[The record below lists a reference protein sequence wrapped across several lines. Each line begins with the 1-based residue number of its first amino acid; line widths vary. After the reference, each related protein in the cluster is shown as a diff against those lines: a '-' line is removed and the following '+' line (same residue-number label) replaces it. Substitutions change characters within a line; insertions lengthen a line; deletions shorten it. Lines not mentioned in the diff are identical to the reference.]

1 MFFLFF
7 VLFIKTYAETNFIDL
22 NKQLYF
28 DYHNQNKIFV
38 TNNQNGYNQKYYIQ
52 DKYIYSI
59 EENMNNCLDTCLSWV
74 NKKSPRNTIAIT
86 GFDIRYLDHTKCE
99 CKGQILKRQKKQ
111 YYPEIFNI
119 DSYNDRYYYESNQS
133 ITINIEPN
141 YIEDIL
147 YLTKETRCNIY
158 LSNIAKKSNAEAIT
172 NFKIKCDRDYCICSC
187 YLLYSY

>member
-1 MFFLFF
+1 MVIHIL
-7 VLFIKTYAETNFIDL
+7 E
-22 NKQLYF
+22 
-28 DYHNQNKIFV
+28 
-38 TNNQNGYNQKYYIQ
+38 
-52 DKYIYSI
+52 DK
-59 EENMNNCLDTCLSWV
+59 
-74 NKKSPRNTIAIT
+74 
-86 GFDIRYLDHTKCE
+86 
-99 CKGQILKRQKKQ
+99 KKQ

-133 ITINIEPN
+133 ITVNIEPN